1 MASFGELASKI
12 LPAFKQATQN
22 ISQSTAS
29 AAQKQGGLAG
39 TFVSG
44 LYKMGK
50 KSTSINITP
59 DGVKNLDT
67 QSLMNNT
74 MVDQLNKKKT
84 LLGG

>member
-1 MASFGELASKI
+1 MSQEIVSKKI
-12 LPAFKQATQN
+12 VQVLQN
-22 ISQSTAS
+22 IGKGISDSKGE
-29 AAQKQGGLAG
+29 AAKQQGGMAG
-39 TFVSG
+39 LPLYAF
-44 LYKMGK
+44 YKMGK